1 MNRISIAL
9 QIKGKIQMKGK
20 IILIPVPYTDL
31 TAAKLRP
38 SLVIFEGRRDL
49 IVAAITSKMLNVV
62 PEWDVFISAEDLE
75 FYKTGLKV
83 SSVLKLTKISTVRK
97 DLAEGEIGKI
107 DSDLRDEVN
116 QKMKRIFE
124 I

>member
-1 MNRISIAL
+1 
-9 QIKGKIQMKGK
+9 MKGK
-20 IILIPVPYTDL
+20 IILIPFPYTDL

-38 SLVIFEGRRDL
+38 GLVIFEGRRDL
-49 IVAAITSKMLNVV
+49 ILAFITSKMLNVQ
-62 PEWDVFISAEDLE
+62 PELDIVISAEDLE

-97 DLAEGEIGKI
+97 DLAEGVLGEIDG
-107 DSDLRDEVN
+107 DLRDEVN
-116 QKMKRIFE
+116 QKLKRIFE